1 MFYVIII
8 VAIIICVL
16 LGLIILIQEPKGGG
30 LTSGFAGSNNIMG
43 VQRTGDFL
51 EKGTWILT
59 ISLMVLVLFAN
70 VVVPKGATQS
80 REAQEIQNQINNCN
94 YSASLRFFLRG
105 IRNVDTRCCFFFSR
119 SSFNYYSICDWFNI

>member
-1 MFYVIII
+1 MFYVIIVI
-8 VAIIICVL
+8 AIIICVL

-59 ISLMVLVLFAN
+59 ISLMVLVLLAN
-70 VVVPKGATQS
+70 VVVPTGASQS
-80 REAQEIQNQINNCN
+80 REAQEIQNQINKGSN
-94 YSASLRFFLRG
+94 APATPAPAPAALPGLT
-105 IRNVDTRCCFFFSR
+105 DTTKK
-119 SSFNYYSICDWFNI
+119 

>member
-8 VAIIICVL
+8 VAIIICIL

-70 VVVPKGATQS
+70 VVVPQGASQS
-80 REAQEIQNQINNCN
+80 REAQEIQNQINKGSN
-94 YSASLRFFLRG
+94 APAPVAPAATPLPGLG
-105 IRNVDTRCCFFFSR
+105 DTSKR
-119 SSFNYYSICDWFNI
+119 